1 MLVDPTHACK
11 DHHEEGGHGGGGG
24 GVQETLVRHGFHGM
38 THEAVI
44 VSFGYLLLWTP
55 DLDHT
60 FSTGILSAAIVF
72 SKTVFHMC
80 CFSYIQ

>member
-38 THEAVI
+38 THAVI

-60 FSTGILSAAIVF
+60 FSTGI
-72 SKTVFHMC
+72 
-80 CFSYIQ
+80 